1 MSYDNP
7 SYWRGLHD
15 AMPNGLRAVG
25 YPALS
30 ERFNELKYESEA
42 STFTEVLDRHVRR
55 SSGPLRVLDLG
66 AGSGY
71 WTRLVDRWARE
82 NGGSAELTAVDL
94 STPALT
100 QITTAIPHV
109 RAVQGDLCT
118 MAPDEFAGQFDLVYV
133 CYCLHHLPRLDG
145 HLNAL
150 RLACRSVAPGG
161 TLIIM
166 DPVLTLPYSPLD
178 CHDFFSYNG
187 NGVVRHLMTIEDIVQ
202 SEGLGRKEVLPAV
215 SYILNGPVQAN
226 GPWRYA
232 LATRIWFALHRV
244 YRSERMTRRLS
255 GLLETIDRSLKASG
269 SSLSSSICVYS
280 RPTDSRT

>member
-1 MSYDNP
+1 LSYDNP

-15 AMPNGLRAVG
+15 AMPDGLRAVG

-42 STFTEVLDRHVRR
+42 RTFTEVLDRHVEK
-55 SSGPLRVLDLG
+55 SKSPFRVLDLG

-71 WTRLVDRWARE
+71 WTRLVDRWAHSAGRT
-82 NGGSAELTAVDL
+82 AELTAVDL
-94 STPALT
+94 SQPALT
-100 QITTAIPHV
+100 QISIALPHV
-109 RAVQGDLCT
+109 QTVQGDLCT
-118 MAPDEFAGQFDLVYV
+118 MNPGEFAGKFDLTYV

-150 RLACRSVAPGG
+150 RLACKSVAPGG

-187 NGVVRHLMTIEDIVQ
+187 NGVVRHLMTIEDVVQ
-202 SEGLGRKEVLPAV
+202 SEGLKRNEVLPAV
-215 SYILNGPVQAN
+215 SYILNGPVQAS
-226 GPWRYA
+226 GSWRFA

-244 YRSERMTRRLS
+244 YRSESMTRRLS
-255 GLLETIDRSLKASG
+255 GLLGMIDHSLKASG

-280 RPTDSRT
+280 RPADSRT